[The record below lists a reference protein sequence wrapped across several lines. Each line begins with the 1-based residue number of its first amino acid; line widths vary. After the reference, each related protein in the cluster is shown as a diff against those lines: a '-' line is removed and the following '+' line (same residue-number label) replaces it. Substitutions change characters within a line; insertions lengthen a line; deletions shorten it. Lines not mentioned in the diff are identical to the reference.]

1 MFFYHYSPS
10 PQEYTECLALK
21 RLKFESETR
30 PLINPFTQLFL
41 PCILHLKSG
50 GFLALGQSVRGVR
63 MKLFVGNLPF
73 TITEDELRDAFV
85 SVGDV
90 ASAKIVV
97 DRMTGKSRGFG
108 FVEMPN
114 DEQARTAI
122 SQLHDRELKGRKLV
136 VNEARPKDA

>member
-1 MFFYHYSPS
+1 
-10 PQEYTECLALK
+10 
-21 RLKFESETR
+21 
-30 PLINPFTQLFL
+30 
-41 PCILHLKSG
+41 
-50 GFLALGQSVRGVR
+50 